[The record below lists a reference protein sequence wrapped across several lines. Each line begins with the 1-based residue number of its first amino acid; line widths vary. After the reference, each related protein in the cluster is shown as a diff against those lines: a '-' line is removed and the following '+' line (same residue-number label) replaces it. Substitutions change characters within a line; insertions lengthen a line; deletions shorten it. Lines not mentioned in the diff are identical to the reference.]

1 MIFGLIDLP
10 DKIVSSVPSVAPTF
24 GAAFEA
30 IFQDP
35 TSLFTTQ
42 FLVIVITFLF
52 VDFFDTA
59 GTLVAVANQA
69 GLNERRKIAK
79 SR

>member
-1 MIFGLIDLP
+1 MITTTIVGMIFGLINLP

-42 FLVIVITFLF
+42 FLSYCYHIPV

-59 GTLVAVANQA
+59 DTLVAVANQA
-69 GLNERRKIAK
+69 ETQ
-79 SR
+79 